1 MKRQVRCDL
10 CPRQCVIPEG
20 GAGDCRIRVNLEGRL
35 RATTYGRPSAMHIDP
50 VEKKPLFHFLPAT
63 SAFSIATA
71 GCNLHCLNCQNWP
84 LSQRDGT
91 EMDRLFH
98 AEPADVVAAA
108 REEGC
113 RSIAYT
119 YSDPV
124 VFYEYTYDTA
134 ELARQADLRNLMIT
148 AGYINREPLRRLC
161 RVMDATN
168 TDLKAFDDAFY
179 RKVTTARLKPVLD
192 ALVTFREEGVW
203 VEVTNLVIPTL
214 NDDLAM
220 IRRMARWIRDEL
232 GEGTPL
238 HFSRFYPRYRMRN
251 LPPTPAETLVR
262 ARKEALDAGL
272 QFVYIGNVMG
282 NPGENTYC
290 PRDGTLLI
298 SRAGFRVTENH
309 LTADGRCP
317 KCNQKI
323 PGVWQ

>member
-1 MKRQVRCDL
+1 MKQQVRCDL
-10 CPRQCVIPEG
+10 CPRRCVIPEG
-20 GAGDCRIRVNLEGRL
+20 GAGDCRVRVNLDGKL
-35 RATTYGRPSAMHIDP
+35 RATTYGRPSAVHIDP
-50 VEKKPLFHFLPAT
+50 IEKKPLFHFLPAT
-63 SAFSIATA
+63 TAFSIATA

-91 EMDRLFH
+91 EVDRIFH
-98 AEPADVVAAA
+98 AEPADVVKAAQA
-108 REEGC
+108 EGC

-124 VFYEYTYDTA
+124 IFYEYAYDTA
-134 ELARQADLRNLMIT
+134 ELAHQAGLRNLMIT

-203 VEVTNLVIPTL
+203 IEVTNLVIPTL

-232 GEGTPL
+232 GTGTPL
-238 HFSRFYPRYRMRN
+238 HFSRFHPRYRMRN

-262 ARKEALDAGL
+262 ARQEALDAGL
-272 QFVYIGNVMG
+272 QFVYIGNLLG
-282 NPGENTYC
+282 HPGENTYC
-290 PRDGTLLI
+290 PHDGTLLI
-298 SRAGFRVTENH
+298 ARTGYRITENH

-317 KCNQKI
+317 KCEEKI
-323 PGVWQ
+323 RGVRQ